1 MPPQPRQH
9 SKLRSRHPAEPE
21 NPTPSAEEENRS
33 SEQVYARTRART
45 DVLASEGADTST
57 STPAD
62 TGTSAPADTLT
73 HGTANTAAFVPA
85 DAHSGWSLSAGPTAH
100 ADTHAL
106 SVPQVAVDDSELAR
120 YEQLQQQKA
129 IRDAGYAWAASLS
142 RYTQRTKSWAS
153 AITAARLAGT
163 PPAIL
168 RTLIEEAAHRAQA
181 APEAVPAQVWQAAGL
196 APPEHR

>member
-45 DVLASEGADTST
+45 DVLASAGADTST
-57 STPAD
+57 SAPAD

-73 HGTANTAAFVPA
+73 HRTANTAA
-85 DAHSGWSLSAGPTAH
+85 WSLSAGPTAH

-106 SVPQVAVDDSELAR
+106 SVPRVAVDDSELAR

>member
-1 MPPQPRQH
+1 
-9 SKLRSRHPAEPE
+9 
-21 NPTPSAEEENRS
+21 
-33 SEQVYARTRART
+33 
-45 DVLASEGADTST
+45 
-57 STPAD
+57 
-62 TGTSAPADTLT
+62 
-73 HGTANTAAFVPA
+73 VPK
-85 DAHSGWSLSAGPTAH
+85 
-100 ADTHAL
+100 
-106 SVPQVAVDDSELAR
+106 VAVDDSELAR

-181 APEAVPAQVWQAAGL
+181 VPEAVPAQVWQAAGL